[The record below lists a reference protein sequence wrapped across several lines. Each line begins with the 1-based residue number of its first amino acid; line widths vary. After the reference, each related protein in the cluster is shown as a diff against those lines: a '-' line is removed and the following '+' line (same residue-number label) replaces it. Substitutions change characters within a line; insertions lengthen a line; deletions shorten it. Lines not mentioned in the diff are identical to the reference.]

1 MKLMF
6 RERDPRPLGIVV
18 VVWLLLAVGT
28 VLNIDRIAGAF
39 GAHYTAELSEA
50 AGLKQ
55 GDPVIV
61 SGLEVGRV
69 GSVELGGEGVLVEFT
84 VTNDDIRLGD
94 RSTARVSV
102 ATVLGDKALELE
114 SEGAGMLAAGDT
126 IPLERTQSPYD
137 VSQALSD
144 LTTETG
150 QIDVKKVVTALD
162 TVSETM
168 EGSGPELR
176 AAIDGVGRISA
187 TIGAR
192 DESLRSLLAH
202 ADGFAKVLADR
213 SSDMTAIVRDG
224 NLLFAEL
231 LERRRDIE
239 LLLQN
244 VTAMSRQLSA
254 LVDDNES
261 TLRPRLQELNRVI
274 DLLRANDANISRA
287 IEGLSVYA
295 TGLGEVVASGPF
307 FTAYLQNLLPGN
319 LIPPVFGRSDSSGGQ

>member
-55 GDPVIV
+55 GDPVMV

-94 RSTARVSV
+94 RSTAKVSV

-114 SEGAGMLAAGDT
+114 SEGSGDLETGGT

-162 TVSETM
+162 TVSATM

-192 DESLRSLLAH
+192 DESLRSLLDH

-213 SSDMTAIVRDG
+213 SADMTAIVRDG

-239 LLLQN
+239 LLLTN
-244 VTAMSRQLSA
+244 VTAMSTQLRA
-254 LVDDNES
+254 LVDDNQS
-261 TLRPRLQELNRVI
+261 TLKPRLEELNRVI
-274 DLLRANDANISRA
+274 DLLRANDENISRA

-319 LIPPVFGRSDSSGGQ
+319 LIPPVFGGAQ